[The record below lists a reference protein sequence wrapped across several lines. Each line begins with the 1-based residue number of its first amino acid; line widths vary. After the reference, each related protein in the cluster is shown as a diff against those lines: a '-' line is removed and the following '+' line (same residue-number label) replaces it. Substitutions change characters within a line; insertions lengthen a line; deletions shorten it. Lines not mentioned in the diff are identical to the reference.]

1 MVFRTL
7 CQYPACV
14 ILPMFDIRLAKEGR
28 DAEALA
34 VICALEDKEYTE
46 PSVQQ
51 TYLGI
56 KEAIAAESRTTT
68 GKSNLGDLFTG
79 GPNQNFRRAA
89 LGVII
94 QCFQQITGINIIT

>member
-46 PSVQQ
+46 RFITSCLPFRLPGRHLSSEVR
-51 TYLGI
+51 LP
-56 KEAIAAESRTTT
+56 
-68 GKSNLGDLFTG
+68 GKFFVEL
-79 GPNQNFRRAA
+79 
-89 LGVII
+89 
-94 QCFQQITGINIIT
+94 